1 MSHATPT
8 AAEVLEALLHYVDT
22 GTCAYGYA
30 GSHERLGVE
39 QKVQLYRNSPSKLVH
54 GIWLIDAIH
63 RMQNPAAFSAKF
75 EAILKLVPRGLN
87 QSTIRQHLTDTLLCT
102 AVVDNR
108 EQARHLEAVWE
119 LINANPKSVF
129 TFNLNRLAFM
139 DIHRLALEYD
149 GMRLSGAPNTC
160 YLAYAVLQFSPDASE
175 QWSFTPG
182 IKQEEAAFLKGLFEE
197 GQEQAAKRTLCSKI
211 TFLRKHYSPV
221 TARLAQAY
229 AQYLTLNVIEGEGAS
244 AINLHLIKLLFEAQQ
259 VEHLYQAFVQKL
271 APGPLAFH
279 GAEKYQAILVQ
290 AQQVFQ
296 VVMKAVRPSQHDE
309 MLALQISRQFDV
321 KMMQGSA
328 PRLLANYFR
337 WVASIAHNW
346 PVVVTALL
354 TNRGTGL
361 ELQRAQKATA
371 GTACR
376 LAMSYLIN
384 PRDVTPRPTEVY
396 KTLAEVVV
404 QDTYTLKLAGLVLHN
419 RKDRNKAIEA
429 LYAITQ
435 DARLLEMMHDS
446 SLVNT
451 LATELGL

>member
-1 MSHATPT
+1 MSHAIPT
-8 AAEVLEALLHYVDT
+8 AAEVLEALLQYIDT

-63 RMQNPAAFSAKF
+63 RMQNPTAFSAKF
-75 EAILKLVPRGLN
+75 ESILKLVPGGLSP
-87 QSTIRQHLTDTLLCT
+87 STIRQHLTDTLLST

-129 TFNLNRLAFM
+129 TFNLNRLALM

-160 YLAYAVLQFSPDASE
+160 YLAYVVMQFSPDASA

-182 IKQEEAAFLKGLFEE
+182 IKQEKAAFLKGLFED
-197 GQEQAAKRTLCSKI
+197 GQEHMARRSLYSKI

-229 AQYLTLNVIEGEGAS
+229 ADYLTLKVIEGEARS
-244 AINLHLIKLLFEAQQ
+244 TPDPQLI
-259 VEHLYQAFVQKL
+259 L
-271 APGPLAFH
+271 APGPLTFH

-290 AQQVFQ
+290 AQQAFQ
-296 VVMKAVRPSQHDE
+296 VVMKAVKSGQHDE
-309 MLALQISRQFDV
+309 ILALQVSRQFDV
-321 KMMQGSA
+321 KKMQGSA

-376 LAMSYLIN
+376 LAMSYLIS
-384 PRDVTPRPTEVY
+384 PHDVTSLPTEVY

-404 QDTYTLKLAGLVLHN
+404 QDTYTLKLAGPVLHN
-419 RKDRNKAIEA
+419 RKDRNKAIEK

-435 DARLLEMMHDS
+435 DGKLLDMMHDS
-446 SLVNT
+446 SLENT